1 MLGWLIFKHAAVM
14 LWNNRA
20 VALRLALVPFLLA
33 ILAVMVFVSV
43 FSDMSLMQNTLFP
56 GSPVA
61 EQTDIPSEQLG
72 SFFTGLI
79 GFMILSLVFTL
90 WVIIAWH
97 RYILLEE
104 MPQGVTPP
112 FHGDRMLAYFGQL
125 VKLFLLAFGLSIP
138 FSIIFVMAAQSP
150 ALLVLVGVIFGM
162 FLIVV
167 FYRLSIVLP
176 AAAIGRSIT
185 LRQAWT
191 DTEGSLFAI
200 IVLVIVAGV
209 AQMAVQFV
217 GGLFGAIPGLGFAVN
232 LLISFAIGMLNASIL
247 TTLYGHYVEG
257 RDL

>member
-104 MPQGVTPP
+104 MPQGVLQY
-112 FHGDRMLAYFGQL
+112 D
-125 VKLFLLAFGLSIP
+125 
-138 FSIIFVMAAQSP
+138 
-150 ALLVLVGVIFGM
+150 
-162 FLIVV
+162 
-167 FYRLSIVLP
+167 
-176 AAAIGRSIT
+176 
-185 LRQAWT
+185 
-191 DTEGSLFAI
+191 
-200 IVLVIVAGV
+200 
-209 AQMAVQFV
+209 
-217 GGLFGAIPGLGFAVN
+217 
-232 LLISFAIGMLNASIL
+232 
-247 TTLYGHYVEG
+247 
-257 RDL
+257 